1 MTTATFRGA
10 MPCTNGQT
18 VTVTGDTNQ
27 YTNEHFNSARDAYFN
42 IRLGIGVYRSV
53 SRSHDWPP
61 AVK

>member
-1 MTTATFRGA
+1 

>member
-10 MPCTNGQT
+10 MPCTNGQ
-18 VTVTGDTNQ
+18 TVTGDTNQ